1 MDEGLNQ
8 YLGIDIQLKPLVE
21 QAQLEAAKALQRLAE
36 GSRSDEPVIALAR
49 KLVLEAV
56 QQIDSKEPEALD
68 KVNKMIYGPS
78 SLKDVVDA
86 TLKAQK

>member
-21 QAQLEAAKALQRLAE
+21 QAQIETAKALQKLAE
-36 GSRSDEPVIALAR
+36 GGKDDDPVIALAR

-56 QQIDSKEPEALD
+56 QQIESKGPEALD
-68 KVNKMIYGPS
+68 KVDKMIFGS
-78 SLKDVVDA
+78 SGLKDVVDA
-86 TLKAQK
+86 TIKAQK